1 MLDINTDIFFNYW
14 KNNTL
19 KSVDMWDIKGI
30 KSISVVEKPKTIDFV
45 IIGEVEAFKSVFKG
59 KKGFNNDLIDIILF
73 KLDMILDNFN
83 CNYSYLTID
92 KNGNKNLI
100 SNF

>member
-1 MLDINTDIFFNYW
+1 MNINTDIFFNYW

-19 KSVDMWDIKGI
+19 KSVDIWDIKGI
-30 KSISVVEKPKTIDFV
+30 KSISVVEKPETIEFAV
-45 IIGEVEAFKSVFKG
+45 IGEVEAFKSVFKG

-73 KLDMILDNFN
+73 KLDMIFDNFN

-92 KNGNKNLI
+92 KNGNKSLI